1 MGLHANSNFLTAV
14 KNALNGIRHALKAER
29 NLKVH
34 SLVTVV
40 VVVVGFG
47 FGITSLEW
55 LVILLAIGLVWSTE
69 LINTAVEN
77 TVDLIV
83 GEQLHPTA
91 KVAKDVAAGA
101 VIVSTIVAVLIG
113 GIIFLPR
120 ILTWLF

>member
-1 MGLHANSNFLTAV
+1 MGLHANPNFLTAV

-34 SLVTVV
+34 SLVTVA

-83 GEQLHPTA
+83 GEQLHPIA

-101 VIVSTIVAVLIG
+101 VIVSTIVAMLIG